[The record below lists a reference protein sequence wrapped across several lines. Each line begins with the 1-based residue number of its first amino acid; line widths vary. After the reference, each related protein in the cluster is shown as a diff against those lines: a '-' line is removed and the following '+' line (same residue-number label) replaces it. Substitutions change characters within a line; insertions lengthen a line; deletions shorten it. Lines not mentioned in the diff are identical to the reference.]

1 MTGSLDIIY
10 QSPGPIASAFA
21 RCETPWQLIVGP
33 FGSGKSIA
41 CIMKILRLCATQN
54 FSPDGIRRSRWAV
67 VRNTNQQLTDTTL
80 KSWREWII
88 EGRMGEWHEVRRTWV
103 LKFNDIEAEIMFR
116 ALDKPEDKAKLLS
129 MELTGAW
136 VNEFRE
142 VPLDLMGDLYDRT
155 RRFPN
160 PKRVGSNWYGIIGD
174 TNAPVEGGD
183 YYKMFEH
190 GMDLSVTRY
199 NSDYSR
205 IVTTRPDDRDV
216 SEAPFTSVFWQ
227 PSGVSPVAE
236 NIKNMAPGYYE
247 DMIRKPNTS
256 PDGVNV
262 SVHAKYATSLS
273 GIAVFKNSYEPDI
286 HESTTRL
293 EFNPEVP
300 LLAGMDFGRDP
311 SLAFGQFNQKGQ
323 FQILRELCMNN
334 MSLSR
339 FLPEL
344 KRFISYEF
352 GAPTLAIC
360 GDPAGDN
367 NNGLVDAT
375 AYKMMRDA
383 GYQMIL
389 PPNGRS
395 NRLADRLSAVEY
407 FLCSR
412 IPGMLIDPS
421 CELIIRAFRGGYKYK
436 KDESPT
442 PVKDQ
447 YSHPMDAVQYLCQY
461 AASGRLPNMNNVIDN
476 PIVFSRGP
484 ADRVMG
490 Y

>member
-1 MTGSLDIIY
+1 MASIDVTY
-10 QSPGPIASAFA
+10 NSPGAISSTFA
-21 RCETPWQLIVGP
+21 RSMAPMQFIVGP
-33 FGSGKSIA
+33 FGSGKSIS

-54 FSPDGIRRSRWAV
+54 LSKDGIRRSRWAV
-67 VRNTNQQLTDTTL
+67 IRNTNQQLTDTTL
-80 KSWREWII
+80 KSWREWIM
-88 EGRMGEWHEVRRTWV
+88 EGSMGEWQEVRRTWL
-103 LKFNDIEAEIMFR
+103 LKFNDVEAEIMFR

-142 VPLDLMGDLYDRT
+142 VPLSLVNDLYDRT

-160 PKRVGSNWYGIIGD
+160 PRRVGSNWYGVIGD
-174 TNAPVEGGD
+174 TNAPVEGGE

-190 GMDLSVTRY
+190 GLDLSMTRY
-199 NSDYSR
+199 NKDYSK
-205 IVTTRPDDRDV
+205 IITTRPDQADLT
-216 SEAPFTSVFWQ
+216 EQPFTEVFWQ

-236 NIKNMAPGYYE
+236 NLDNLDPGYYS
-247 DMIRKPNTS
+247 DMIRKPSTS

-273 GIAVFKNSYEPDI
+273 GIAVFKNSYEPEI
-286 HESTTRL
+286 HESPTPL
-293 EFNPEVP
+293 EFDATSP

-311 SLAFGQFNQKGQ
+311 SVVFGQFSKQGK
-323 FQILRELCMNN
+323 FQLLREFCANN
-334 MSLSR
+334 MTLTR
-339 FLPEL
+339 FLPDL

-352 GAPTLAIC
+352 GAPTLIIC

-367 NNGLVDAT
+367 NNGYIDDT
-375 AYKMMRDA
+375 AYQMMRNA
-383 GYQMIL
+383 GYQMVL
-389 PPNGRS
+389 PPNGKS

-421 CELIIRAFRGGYKYK
+421 CELVRQSFRGGYRYD
-436 KDESPT
+436 KDVSPK

-447 YSHPMDAVQYLCQY
+447 HSHPMDATQYLCQY
-461 AASGRLPNMNNVIDN
+461 AASGRLPNMSNFIDE
-476 PIVFSRGP
+476 PVAFSRRP
-484 ADRVMG
+484 ADRTMG